1 MEIHEIKSRLS
12 ILSVLA
18 HYRLSADKHDML
30 CCPFHEHDK
39 TPSLKIYPE
48 TGTFYCFGCG
58 ATGDQIQFIEMFE
71 KLSKHEALLKA
82 ASLAGEITAPVKTNA
97 TPVQE
102 EVSKA
107 DRIKA
112 LTAAFTYFARS
123 RTGRDYLAGRAIDAD
138 KITFGYDAHNFHK
151 QKETTPQLKELYLK
165 VGLLKPDKYGR
176 ENNYHSH
183 FDGCIVFPMLDQDGR
198 IIDLYGRHTQKQEHY
213 YLPGTHQGLYPCYPK
228 EDTEKLILSE
238 SIIDGATLLQL
249 PEIGSQYSILALY
262 GTNGFTPEHK
272 ESIKSLANLKEIVF
286 ALDGDN
292 PGREG
297 MKRLCEILYKLKPG
311 IRLTYLEIPEGED
324 INSLAAAHEKDI
336 FTHLLETRKK
346 YDLNLTQRDVAKPV
360 PEPPQQP
367 DFFLL
372 PEKTEIT
379 RQEEPGPK
387 PPAVT
392 MNPDQ
397 TTPAEPL
404 TIPPGSKLNTSNPDC
419 ILYETPELSV
429 SLWGGIEL
437 HQVNRLRATLHIRL
451 KSSQYAEFRD
461 TIDLYSFGQ
470 ADRLVKQ
477 ASEKL
482 EVSSTLVSK
491 ALTDLTRE
499 LEGYRQGKWAEK
511 RRQEE
516 EKQKEEKDSYSTQQL
531 KKAGDFLSAK
541 DLTQKTFELF
551 DHLGLVGQQKN
562 GLLLFFIFLT
572 RFFKNPLHAIVMGS
586 SGAGK
591 THLLKG
597 VAATVPRQHIHFTT
611 SLSENTLYYT
621 PGGFLKHKILLQEDL
636 DGSYNA
642 LLPLREL
649 MSNQSISRFSTKT
662 NSRTGDSKQIYLQVE
677 GPVCVAG
684 ATTMEKIYEDNAN
697 RSFLIQMEENPEHEH
712 DVLVYQGQQA
722 AGLIDLTKRQEVID
736 LLKASQLLIRPVEVI
751 IPFATELELPP
762 HVFKK
767 MRTKL
772 HYLTLIKAVTL
783 WNQRNREKTKGKD
796 GSTLL
801 ISTPEDARWANF
813 LSKEVLLR
821 KSDELNGKL
830 RQFFESLKSHIK
842 TVYPNSAVFYAKEI
856 RKTFRLH
863 PMKLKRYLDELEAMG
878 YIKCKNRSRVTGHEY
893 EIATWDD
900 YQNLKKGIDLMDDIL
915 NKLASKKGKS
925 K

>member
-58 ATGDQIQFIEMFE
+58 ATGDVIQFIERYE

-249 PEIGSQYSILALY
+249 SPIPAFPQGEGVSILACY
-262 GTNGFTPEHK
+262 GTNGFTGEHK
-272 ESIKSLANLKEIVF
+272 QVIAALKNLKEIIF
-286 ALDGDN
+286 AFDGDD

-297 MKRLCEILYKLKPG
+297 MKRLSETLYKLKPG
-311 IRLTYLEIPEGED
+311 IRLTYLDIPEGED

-336 FTHLLETRKK
+336 FTHLLKTRKK
-346 YDLNLTQRDVAKPV
+346 YDPNLTGGQTGTGEHKAPDQKPDQN
-360 PEPPQQP
+360 PDPKLPPQP
-367 DFFLL
+367 DFFLFS
-372 PEKTEIT
+372 EKTET
-379 RQEEPGPK
+379 PRQQEPGPK
-387 PPAVT
+387 PPAGT

-397 TTPAEPL
+397 TIPAEPL

-419 ILYETPELSV
+419 ILYETPDLSV

-437 HQVNRLRATLHIRL
+437 HQVNRLRVTLHIRL
-451 KSSQYAEFRD
+451 KSNQYAEFRD

-470 ADRLVKQ
+470 VDRLIKQ

-482 EVSSTLVSK
+482 EISSGMISK
-491 ALTDLTRE
+491 VLTDLTRE
-499 LEGYRQGKWAEK
+499 LEGYCQGKRAEK

-516 EKQKEEKDSYSTQQL
+516 EKQKEEKDSYSTQEL
-531 KKAGDFLSAK
+531 RKAGDFLSCA

-611 SLSENTLYYT
+611 SLSF
-621 PGGFLKHKILLQEDL
+621 GVG
-636 DGSYNA
+636 
-642 LLPLREL
+642 
-649 MSNQSISRFSTKT
+649 
-662 NSRTGDSKQIYLQVE
+662 
-677 GPVCVAG
+677 
-684 ATTMEKIYEDNAN
+684 
-697 RSFLIQMEENPEHEH
+697 
-712 DVLVYQGQQA
+712 
-722 AGLIDLTKRQEVID
+722 
-736 LLKASQLLIRPVEVI
+736 
-751 IPFATELELPP
+751 
-762 HVFKK
+762 
-767 MRTKL
+767 
-772 HYLTLIKAVTL
+772 
-783 WNQRNREKTKGKD
+783 
-796 GSTLL
+796 
-801 ISTPEDARWANF
+801 
-813 LSKEVLLR
+813 
-821 KSDELNGKL
+821 
-830 RQFFESLKSHIK
+830 
-842 TVYPNSAVFYAKEI
+842 
-856 RKTFRLH
+856 
-863 PMKLKRYLDELEAMG
+863 LKRY
-878 YIKCKNRSRVTGHEY
+878 R
-893 EIATWDD
+893 
-900 YQNLKKGIDLMDDIL
+900 
-915 NKLASKKGKS
+915 
-925 K
+925 